1 MATGIAV
8 VGAGYWGP
16 NLVRNFSGASHSEV
30 RWVCDLDGDLA
41 ASLAGRMRVERS
53 TASLDDVLSDPDVAG
68 VAIATPAGT
77 HAAIAAACFDAG
89 KDVMVEK
96 PLASNLAEGKAL
108 VDQAERLG
116 RILMTDH
123 TFCYTSTVQHLRDV
137 IRSGEIG
144 DFQYYDSV
152 RINLGL
158 VQSDIDVIWDLAPHD
173 LSILDFILPAGIK
186 PVSVAAHGSDP
197 IGVGHAC
204 VAYVTIEMSNG
215 SIAHLHLNWLS
226 PVKVRTILVGGSQK
240 MMVWDDLKPTQRLSI
255 YDAGAQLQD
264 LSEPR
269 RREAL
274 VSYRIGDMVA
284 PAIPE
289 KEALGRVAAEF
300 LRAIDTR
307 ETPATDGR
315 AGLRVLELLDAAQR
329 SLEAG
334 GVPISV

>member
-1 MATGIAV
+1 MKTGIAV

-16 NLVRNFSGASHSEV
+16 NLVRNFAGAENVDV
-30 RWVCDLDGDLA
+30 RWVCDLDGGLA
-41 ASLAGRMRVERS
+41 AGLAERFKVERWTTSLA
-53 TASLDDVLSDPDVAG
+53 DVLADPDVAG

-77 HAAIAAACFDAG
+77 HAVIAEACFDAG
-89 KDVMVEK
+89 KDVLVEK
-96 PLASNLAEGKAL
+96 PLASNLEEGRSLVRKA
-108 VDQAERLG
+108 DDTG
-116 RILMTDH
+116 RVLMIDH

-173 LSILDFILPAGIK
+173 LSILDFILPDDVV
-186 PVSVAAHGSDP
+186 PVTVTAQGSDP
-197 IGVGHAC
+197 LGVGHAC

-215 SIAHLHLNWLS
+215 SLAHLHLNWLS
-226 PVKVRTILVGGSQK
+226 PVKVRTILIGGSDK

-255 YDAGAQLQD
+255 YDAGARLGD

-300 LRAIDTR
+300 VQAIKTR
-307 ETPATDGR
+307 QAPATDGR
-315 AGLRVLELLDAAQR
+315 AGLRVLELLDAARR
-329 SLEAG
+329 SLDASG
-334 GVPISV
+334 TPVSV